1 MNPYTKYL
9 LTREWPNEEGP
20 GGADYL
26 RMNQI
31 YALKSVVE
39 SLMTENEALTSRVF
53 CLEGTIGALK
63 SVVESLMTENEALTS
78 RVVCLEGTIGA
89 LKSESV
95 ELQTQVRL
103 IVSLMDHRK
112 GEAQ

>member
-1 MNPYTKYL
+1 MNSYTKYL

-26 RMNQI
+26 RMTQI

-39 SLMTENEALTSRVF
+39 SLVA
-53 CLEGTIGALK
+53 
-63 SVVESLMTENEALTS
+63 ENEALTS
-78 RVVCLEGTIGA
+78 RVVCLEGTIDV

>member
-1 MNPYTKYL
+1 MNPYKKYL
-9 LTREWPNEEGP
+9 LTREWPTEEGP

-26 RMNQI
+26 RMTQI

-39 SLMTENEALTSRVF
+39 SLMTDNEALTNRV
-53 CLEGTIGALK
+53 I
-63 SVVESLMTENEALTS
+63 
-78 RVVCLEGTIGA
+78 CLEGTIGA